1 MVDAVVRNIDTIG
14 EAMRARG
21 VITLGIFSI
30 LLITHSLFALEPI
43 RIDSTFSRQSVAK
56 NVEYLEDSEKRLT
69 IDEIARREAGWQG
82 TDQDAFNFGFTDS
95 VYWMRFDVRNTTDEA
110 LYWYCEIG
118 YPQIDRVELFYRDEA
133 GAFTVKKGGDYY
145 PFDIRDVSDRNT
157 IFALKT
163 WPGVSRYYLR
173 FETSSSLNFPLV
185 IYSQRG
191 YLDKVQNE
199 LPILWFYYGLMFI
212 MLVYNLFVFFSIRQL
227 DYLYYVLFIASYI
240 LIQFTLNGFAFQY
253 LWPNSIW
260 WANNCIPFFISATA
274 VCSGLFCRESMQSR
288 THFPL
293 LNKIMLFAIV
303 VPNIILMSV
312 VLFLDYRISIKVTM
326 VFALL
331 AVLILFIASLI
342 TTIRG
347 SRPARYIL
355 LGFLGLFFG
364 ITLFVLKTFGVLPSN
379 FITVWGL
386 QIGSTLI
393 VVFLALGLADR
404 INTLRRDLQ
413 GLNLGLETNE
423 RLAKERS
430 AYLENIVKTVR
441 EISQDLLNTSSE
453 LTEMGNDF
461 SRISQEQEKSS
472 QEMTVLFGNLVS
484 STENIS
490 QSTVEQKQEGEK
502 TRELANV
509 LNETQRYVREMSVSV
524 LESISVIAQSATDAG
539 ESLRNMIERMGIID
553 EEGKTVRNVIS
564 IIDDIVDRINLLSL
578 NAAIEAARAG
588 EYGRGFSVVADEIS
602 KLAHATAENSKEISG
617 QIVRITGD
625 IDQGIRIVTQTK
637 ESTDGIFDMIKT
649 INERVD
655 TVKELMD
662 SLGTA
667 IGNVMKQA
675 EIMDTLSKSIAS
687 STDEQ
692 NSSMEHTV
700 QYVERLSGIAQEISS
715 TNEKIVRF
723 THLITEKA
731 VVLDD
736 LVKDIG

>member
-1 MVDAVVRNIDTIG
+1 
-14 EAMRARG
+14 MRTKGA
-21 VITLGIFSI
+21 ITLGVFII
-30 LLITHSLFALEPI
+30 LLIGHSLFALEPI
-43 RIDSTFSRQSVAK
+43 RIDSTLSSRSVAK
-56 NVEYLEDSEKRLT
+56 EVEYLEDSEKQLT
-69 IDEIARREAGWQG
+69 IEEIVYREAGWQS

-95 VYWMRFDVRNTTDEA
+95 VYWMRFAVHNTMDEA

-118 YPQIDRVELFYRDEA
+118 YPQVDRIELFIPKAA
-133 GAFTVKKGGDYY
+133 GGYTVKKGGDYY

-157 IFALKT
+157 IFSLKT
-163 WPGVSRYYLR
+163 PPGISRYYLR

-191 YLDKVQNE
+191 FLDRVQNE

-212 MLVYNLFVFFSIRQL
+212 MLIYNLFVFFSIREL

-253 LWPNSIW
+253 LWPNAIW
-260 WANNCIPFFISATA
+260 WANNCIPFFICITA
-274 VCSGLFCRESMQSR
+274 LCSGMFCRESLQSR
-288 THFPL
+288 IHFPL
-293 LNKIMLFAIV
+293 LDKIMLFTIIV
-303 VPNIILMSV
+303 PHFVLMSV
-312 VLFLDYRISIKVTM
+312 ALFLDYRISIKVSM
-326 VFALL
+326 VLALL
-331 AVLILFIASLI
+331 TVMILFLVSLI

-364 ITLFVLKTFGVLPSN
+364 ITLYVLKTFGVLPSN
-379 FITVWGL
+379 IITVWGL
-386 QIGSTLI
+386 QLGSTFI

-404 INTLRRDLQ
+404 INTLRNDLQ
-413 GLNLGLETNE
+413 ELNLGLETNE
-423 RLAKERS
+423 RQAKERS
-430 AYLENIVKTVR
+430 TYLENIVKTVR
-441 EISQDLLNTSSE
+441 EISQDLLSTSGE
-453 LTEMGNDF
+453 LAEIGNDF

-490 QSTVEQKQEGEK
+490 QSTVEQKTEGEK

-524 LESISVIAQSATDAG
+524 LESISVIAQSATEAG
-539 ESLRNMIERMGIID
+539 ENLRSMIERMGIID
-553 EEGKTVRNVIS
+553 EGGKTVRNFIS

-625 IDQGIRIVTQTK
+625 IDQGIQIMTQTK
-637 ESTDGIFDMIKT
+637 ESTDSIFDMIKT

-662 SLGTA
+662 SLGAA
-667 IGNVMKQA
+667 IGNVTKQA
-675 EIMDTLSKSIAS
+675 EIMDTLSKGIAQ

-692 NSSMEHTV
+692 NNSMEHTV
-700 QYVERLSGIAQEISS
+700 QYVERLSGIAQEILS

-723 THLITEKA
+723 THLITDKA